1 MEVLVFKTNVSGEE
15 EISEVRDLLSSL
27 PAIESW
33 NFDLDDCDRIL
44 RIVAT
49 DLYADEVED
58 LLEGAG
64 IRCVEL

>member
-1 MEVLVFKTNVSGEE
+1 MEVLVFKTNVSVEE

-44 RIVAT
+44 RIVASDVCT
-49 DLYADEVED
+49 EEVEN

-64 IRCVEL
+64 IVCREL

>member
-1 MEVLVFKTNVSGEE
+1 MDVLVFKTNVSGEE
-15 EISEVRDLLSSL
+15 EINEVRDLLSSL
-27 PAIESW
+27 PSIESW

-49 DLYADEVED
+49 GLYPDEVED